1 MLDGILGGIGNMGG
15 GGAVNSNGGVDGS
28 GGGFLPLLGGILK
41 GDQDGNGM
49 VDEAAGVAAGA
60 AVTYFSGGT
69 LAFLAPFAGDFV
81 NGLVDSFLD

>member
-1 MLDGILGGIGNMGG
+1 MLDSILGGIGNMGG
-15 GGAVNSNGGVDGS
+15 SSAINGS
-28 GGGFLPLLGGILK
+28 GNAGGGGNGFLPLLGGILG

-69 LAFLAPFAGDFV
+69 LSFLAPFAGDFV
-81 NGLVDSFLD
+81 NGLVDGFLN

>member
-1 MLDGILGGIGNMGG
+1 MLDSLLGGIGNIGGSGAVGGSGNVGG
-15 GGAVNSNGGVDGS
+15 GN
-28 GGGFLPLLGGILK
+28 GFLPLLGGILG

-69 LAFLAPFAGDFV
+69 LSFLAPFAGDFV
-81 NGLVDSFLD
+81 NGLVDGFLN